1 MSGRSSGRTPPSFV
15 HRSFRATRLKKM
27 SLTMRHEAL
36 LGISWHRRS
45 RKDQII
51 LGLAN
56 VGLRMFCDACVCEW
70 GCDNVRELM
79 SFSVVC
85 EKRSTLAWSAKHSAG
100 VMYLQQRGL
109 RGTLMIQPFSAG
121 DCGQFYRNS
130 SFSMRGRWPE
140 CPKLWFGLVWFGLS
154 LTMLPHLPFYLS
166 FICSFVSQYPLVCPV
181 SRLILWSAVTSECQS
196 EPLVLALILA
206 VSVAAEL
213 LWIAERGGSGLRVRR
228 RCYL

>member
-79 SFSVVC
+79 TFSVVY

-109 RGTLMIQPFSAG
+109 HGTLMIQLFSAG
-121 DCGQFYRNS
+121 DWGQFLQEFILFYA
-130 SFSMRGRWPE
+130 GQVTWV
-140 CPKLWFGLVWFGLS
+140 PKALVWFGLVWPEPHHASPSTFLPLLYLFFCLS
-154 LTMLPHLPFYLS
+154 ISTRVPYL
-166 FICSFVSQYPLVCPV
+166 
-181 SRLILWSAVTSECQS
+181 
-196 EPLVLALILA
+196 
-206 VSVAAEL
+206 
-213 LWIAERGGSGLRVRR
+213 
-228 RCYL
+228 